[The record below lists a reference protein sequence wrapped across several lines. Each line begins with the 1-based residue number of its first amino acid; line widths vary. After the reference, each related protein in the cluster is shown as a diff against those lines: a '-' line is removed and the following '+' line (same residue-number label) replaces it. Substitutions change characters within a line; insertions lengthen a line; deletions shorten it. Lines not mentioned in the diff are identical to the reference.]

1 MYLEDELDFVLC
13 DSNRGTAMF
22 LEDEL
27 DFVLCDTPRPFAR
40 EQ

>member
-1 MYLEDELDFVLC
+1 
-13 DSNRGTAMF
+13 MF

-27 DFVLCDTPRPFAR
+27 DFVLCDRNRGTDMFLKDELDFVLCDTPRPLAR